1 MDDAQAPQGQSW
13 DPKSQRSPET
23 ILSAGRSN
31 REAAEADMTA
41 TKWESGNQV
50 MLAGG
55 GKPMTVVGIDSVG
68 SVILQHLDDERLR
81 ICVTPSLLAAA
92 EPDSLM

>member
-1 MDDAQAPQGQSW
+1 MDDARTQGQSW

-31 REAAEADMTA
+31 REAAEADMTNS
-41 TKWESGNQV
+41 KWESGNQV

-55 GKPMTVVGIDSVG
+55 SKPMTVVELDSVRWL
-68 SVILQHLDDERLR
+68 SFSI
-81 ICVTPSLLAAA
+81 P
-92 EPDSLM
+92 LMNSSAST